1 MRQPDLAYEALAEAT
16 AADMEGSRGEL
27 NRALKLIRDQTDAI
41 GEHLASE
48 IRTRAVMYKQVM
60 PDAMLTPTALA
71 KHWQRLEVEV
81 KRQPH
86 ATNRTAQVGT
96 DCETCGGDRMVLV
109 QTRPAPN
116 GAHEEYACCPTCN
129 PSDSSYYVLGRKVE
143 ALDPD
148 TVLARMRS

>member
-16 AADMEGSRGEL
+16 SADMEGSRGEL

-48 IRTRAVMYKQVM
+48 IRTRAQMYKQVM
-60 PDAMLTPTALA
+60 PDVILTPTALA
-71 KHWQRLEVEV
+71 KHWQRLEVESR
-81 KRQPH
+81 RQPH

-96 DCETCGGDRMVLV
+96 DCETCDGDRMVLV
-109 QTRPAPN
+109 QTRPAPK
-116 GAHEEYACCPTCN
+116 GAYEEYACCPACN
-129 PSDSSYYVLGRKVE
+129 PSNSSYWLQGRKIA

-148 TVLARMRS
+148 LVMERMNS

>member
-16 AADMEGSRGEL
+16 SADMVGSRGEL
-27 NRALKLIRDQTDAI
+27 NRALKLIGDQTDAI

-96 DCETCGGDRMVLV
+96 GCETCGGDRMVLV

-116 GAHEEYACCPTCN
+116 GAHDEYACCPSCN
-129 PSDSSYYVLGRKVE
+129 PSDSSYYVMGRKIE
-143 ALDPD
+143 ALDPEL
-148 TVLARMRS
+148 VLARMQS